1 MFVPYMKKFTRE
13 NDALFKEEF
22 KRSIETLIDCFCQLL
37 GKVDV
42 SFFSS
47 RDKMAQQSKT
57 VVKKSLAPQIENY

>member
-47 RDKMAQQSKT
+47 RDKMD
-57 VVKKSLAPQIENY
+57 